1 MLLERQAS
9 AALRELWALASA
21 DAAMPPR
28 AAAAASAI
36 RAWAS
41 PFAPGGG
48 NTADLAAALVAVDRA
63 GVLFAL
69 EGGAAD
75 AADRG
80 RGSGSSAPDRGASA
94 SSARGL
100 LADLE
105 EDPSED
111 RTEDR
116 TSLEAS
122 LGSTSRAP
130 APSALAA
137 AARDAARRREA
148 AALAATPGF
157 AAALAAAAA
166 SARAAGDARAL
177 WRVARLARVPADDA
191 GFRTS
196 RGKPES
202 EGSGGIPSGIGG
214 TDAVGANPKG
224 KPNGGIS
231 GSDGTVAKEEPD
243 GGADPITSR
252 VGDASLAPIRE
263 EKPLGGRGSETKP
276 RGESETHPP
285 SVGEAPVEGA
295 NADPLLFSPASAIAR
310 GSGPPRAPARLPG
323 GAAVWGDVETW
334 RGMERAAALDPRLF
348 PENLGR
354 RIRSGGASPD
364 ARRRALAATMAA
376 VGLPPRAVAAIL
388 AELGP
393 VPPEAPL
400 ERRQFEGGRDPRDP
414 APSVPPRG
422 GIGGIGGIIG
432 GIGGISLGPGP
443 GSDSSASESTRLR
456 VSSSSTRGGSK
467 KRLSLGSSGFSDRRA
482 GKKKVVSSS
491 ADRVGRS
498 VSRVWDVTRA
508 RDVGALTAAP
518 AACGAGAAIA
528 HDAWIERVRSDVA
541 FAATSRRGAADGAE
555 YSRGAA
561 RSAPWWASED
571 RATHGGH
578 RPADLAAVLADYR
591 AAERRAA
598 LEKKIESAVPGSG
611 PGASLRRPRTEP
623 RPRGTEHTPRTPEA
637 LDSDEAYLESSFRTG
652 AGGVFRGPSPSRRY
666 PLGLSS
672 GPGSDRDP
680 APRRASLFGA
690 PVTTVAA
697 ERGGFVAA
705 GSSAGAF
712 AVWRAEAS
720 SERAPSSSSSRDRS
734 CGVIVRAAKGGW
746 GAPNPADSNPR
757 GFGFASGSGVGS
769 GITALGFVS
778 PDGGGGSTMSP
789 AGSGDPVVRGGGSS
803 NASSSSSGFASPSVG
818 NAASSFLVVGG
829 TRGGGVAAWDAA
841 TGACVLASPGSH
853 AGAVTSAFAAGAG
866 VVHHGAA
873 DDASD
878 VGGGGFGTNLSPA
891 LFLTTSDSPSDPR
904 GVRLWD
910 VRAGAREVAAS
921 LTGHRGGV
929 TAVAVGGGGSGG
941 FFGDP
946 LVSSNSPL
954 AVAFTGDGAGAVEGV
969 GLAARGR
976 RRDGGGAE
984 GARRGGD
991 ARRAGRVPGGRVR
1004 LRGRGR
1010 GGEGAQARRRERRGG
1025 EAQGAPR
1032 RGDLGVGREGRRGRN
1047 PKFGGIGIVRGGGR
1061 GG

>member
-1 MLLERQAS
+1 M
-9 AALRELWALASA
+9 
-21 DAAMPPR
+21 
-28 AAAAASAI
+28 
-36 RAWAS
+36 
-41 PFAPGGG
+41 
-48 NTADLAAALVAVDRA
+48 
-63 GVLFAL
+63 
-69 EGGAAD
+69 
-75 AADRG
+75 
-80 RGSGSSAPDRGASA
+80 
-94 SSARGL
+94 
-100 LADLE
+100 
-105 EDPSED
+105 
-111 RTEDR
+111 
-116 TSLEAS
+116 
-122 LGSTSRAP
+122 
-130 APSALAA
+130 
-137 AARDAARRREA
+137 
-148 AALAATPGF
+148 
-157 AAALAAAAA
+157 
-166 SARAAGDARAL
+166 
-177 WRVARLARVPADDA
+177 ARLARVPADDA

-285 SVGEAPVEGA
+285 ASEKPPVEGA

-623 RPRGTEHTPRTPEA
+623 RRGAPKHTPRTPEA

-829 TRGGGVAAWDAA
+829 TRGGGVAGWDAA

-954 AVAFTGDGAGAVEGV
+954 AVAFTGDGAGAVR
-969 GLAARGR
+969 AWDWR
-976 RRDGGGAE
+976 RAGGGATAAAPRAHV
-984 GARRGGD
+984 GAVTCVAPVGFRGD
-991 ARRAGRVPGGRVR
+991 ACVSGGADGVVRALRLDGGNGGGVR
-1004 LRGRGR
+1004 LRGHL
-1010 GGEGAQARRRERRGG
+1010 GAVTSA
-1025 EAQGAPR
+1025 
-1032 RGDLGVGREGRRGRN
+1032 LV
-1047 PKFGGIGIVRGGGR
+1047 VRGGGGGTRNSGGSGSFEGEDEGDDVLVLPPRTRVLRDASVSEDADASSRVPSSAASSSAATRRR
-1061 GG
+1061 GAHRRGFSISGLRAGARAFDGGGTLRGSSLDFDFEEASSLEALGLTRDNDDGDGPDEGIGTVSEADPKAGTGGGLALVSASADGTTRAWRRVDGSPRAAGAGWACVGAAHAHAAGIVAAGVSSNGRGW

>member
-1 MLLERQAS
+1 M
-9 AALRELWALASA
+9 
-21 DAAMPPR
+21 
-28 AAAAASAI
+28 
-36 RAWAS
+36 
-41 PFAPGGG
+41 
-48 NTADLAAALVAVDRA
+48 
-63 GVLFAL
+63 
-69 EGGAAD
+69 
-75 AADRG
+75 
-80 RGSGSSAPDRGASA
+80 
-94 SSARGL
+94 
-100 LADLE
+100 
-105 EDPSED
+105 
-111 RTEDR
+111 
-116 TSLEAS
+116 
-122 LGSTSRAP
+122 
-130 APSALAA
+130 
-137 AARDAARRREA
+137 
-148 AALAATPGF
+148 
-157 AAALAAAAA
+157 
-166 SARAAGDARAL
+166 
-177 WRVARLARVPADDA
+177 
-191 GFRTS
+191 
-196 RGKPES
+196 
-202 EGSGGIPSGIGG
+202 
-214 TDAVGANPKG
+214 
-224 KPNGGIS
+224 
-231 GSDGTVAKEEPD
+231 
-243 GGADPITSR
+243 
-252 VGDASLAPIRE
+252 
-263 EKPLGGRGSETKP
+263 
-276 RGESETHPP
+276 
-285 SVGEAPVEGA
+285 
-295 NADPLLFSPASAIAR
+295 
-310 GSGPPRAPARLPG
+310 
-323 GAAVWGDVETW
+323 WGDVETW

-400 ERRQFEGGRDPRDP
+400 ERRERAASFEGGRDPRDP
-414 APSVPPRG
+414 APSEPPRG

-432 GIGGISLGPGP
+432 GIPLGPGA
-443 GSDSSASESTRLR
+443 GSDASESTRLR

-467 KRLSLGSSGFSDRRA
+467 KRLSLGSSGSSDRRA
-482 GKKKVVSSS
+482 GEKKVVSSS

-541 FAATSRRGAADGAE
+541 FAATSRRGAADDSESRDAADGAE

-578 RPADLAAVLADYR
+578 RPADLAAVLADFR

-598 LEKKIESAVPGSG
+598 LEKKIKSAVPGSV
-611 PGASLRRPRTEP
+611 PAASLRRPRAEP
-623 RPRGTEHTPRTPEA
+623 RGASKKTPRSPEA
-637 LDSDEAYLESSFRTG
+637 LDSDEAYLESSLRTG
-652 AGGVFRGPSPSRRY
+652 AGGFFRGPSPSRRY

-672 GPGSDRDP
+672 GAGSDRDP
-680 APRRASLFGA
+680 PPRRASLFGA

-712 AVWRAEAS
+712 AIWRADA
-720 SERAPSSSSSRDRS
+720 SERAPSSSSRDRS

-746 GAPNPADSNPR
+746 GAPLSHPADSNPR

-778 PDGGGGSTMSP
+778 PDGGGGSSP
-789 AGSGDPVVRGGGSS
+789 AGSVDPVGRAGGSS
-803 NASSSSSGFASPSVG
+803 NAASSSSGFVSPSVG

-866 VVHHGAA
+866 VVHHGA

-878 VGGGGFGTNLSPA
+878 LGGGFGTNLSPA

-910 VRAGAREVAAS
+910 VRAGAREAAAS

-941 FFGDP
+941 FFGDS

-954 AVAFTGDGAGAVEGV
+954 AVAFTGDGAGAVRAWDWRRAGGGATAAAPRAHVGAVTCVAPVGFRGDACVSGGADGVVRALRLDGGNGGGVRLRGHLGAVTSALVVRGGGGGTLGGSGSFEGEDEGDDV
-969 GLAARGR
+969 LVLPPRTRVLRDASVSKDADASSRVPSSAASSSAATRRRGAHRRGISISGLRAGARGFDGGGTLRGSSLDFDFEEASSLEALGLTRDDNDGDGPDEGIGTVSEADPKAGTGGGLALVSASADGTTRAWRRVDWSPRAAGAGWACVGAAHAHAAGIVAAGVSANGRGVVTVAADGSVAAWCTGGVAYRGRAAVGGGLFLQRRALRRALSPRRRGGGGGRGRGR
-976 RRDGGGAE
+976 RRGC
-984 GARRGGD
+984 
-991 ARRAGRVPGGRVR
+991 GGR
-1004 LRGRGR
+1004 GWGR
-1010 GGEGAQARRRERRGG
+1010 GGRRPPSRSS
-1025 EAQGAPR
+1025 P
-1032 RGDLGVGREGRRGRN
+1032 
-1047 PKFGGIGIVRGGGR
+1047 GGGGSR
-1061 GG
+1061 AGGGTAPCPPWTPPSQGGR